1 MAPFTRYEV
10 KVKPVLQVTVS
21 MNHLLARK
29 KSSSSLQGRRSEA
42 GSIGANKN
50 DKRKLG
56 FGAPHVMPSFPA
68 FGQISLSRPR
78 ESAHLA
84 DLNYILHYSYYH
96 QHQYQHQHRLL

>member
-42 GSIGANKN
+42 GSIGAIS
-50 DKRKLG
+50 
-56 FGAPHVMPSFPA
+56 ATPSD
-68 FGQISLSRPR
+68 QKPR
-78 ESAHLA
+78 EAKSICVTPRISPYPYCYPLLRFVPLFSPSG
-84 DLNYILHYSYYH
+84 LNCGITGE
-96 QHQYQHQHRLL
+96 